1 MKYSNIVPARFIS
14 RPNRFI
20 ANVEIE
26 GQNRIAHVKNTGRCK
41 ELLIPGT
48 QVFLQ
53 HCEST
58 VRKTAYDLIAVKKG
72 GQVVNIDSQTPN
84 MLFGEWAQKTWPG
97 AQMKREVFY
106 KDSRFDWVIK
116 DGDRII
122 YTEVKGVTLEEN
134 GLALFPDA
142 PTLRGLKH
150 IHGLIDAVQNGHGA
164 CLFFVIQM
172 ENVTAFSPN
181 RSTQPEFADALR
193 QAEKRGVDIRAFSCK
208 VSPDQLEIYTPVK
221 IIL

>member
-26 GQNRIAHVKNTGRCK
+26 GENRIAHVKNTGRCK
-41 ELLIPGT
+41 ELLIPGV

-58 VRKTAYDLIAVKKG
+58 ARKTAYDLIAVKKG
-72 GQVVNIDSQTPN
+72 EQVVNIDSQAPN
-84 MLFGEWAQKTWPG
+84 ILFGEWAQKTWPG

-116 DGDRII
+116 DGDRTI

-142 PTLRGLKH
+142 PTMRGLKH
-150 IHGLIDAVQNGHGA
+150 IHGLMDAVQNGYGA

-172 ENVTAFSPN
+172 ENVTTFSPN
-181 RSTQPEFADALR
+181 RRTQPEFADALR
-193 QAEKRGVDIRAFSCK
+193 QAEKRGVDIRAYRCK
-208 VSPDQLEIYTPVK
+208 VSPGEMEIYTPVK